1 MATTPITDKIT
12 KIVSGSN
19 SFEHQLAG
27 RLQTD
32 ILVIGSGLAGCIAAI
47 EVHDLGTNVMI
58 LEKGLFARSGS
69 SVMASRF
76 SVSTFDPKPLSD
88 WGGGP
93 YVQPGLIDDEELRRN
108 LRAETSSN
116 SQASWKFIAEFENM
130 GAIFRRFP
138 DGKIWPQT
146 AGGCHSTKT
155 DMTGKMIMQV
165 LGAQVRKRGVKILE
179 STVATSILTQDGEAV
194 GATALDI
201 ETGGILVIAAKAII
215 LATGSTAWYPNSTL
229 PDNLTGD
236 GSAMAFRAGGELA
249 DLCEIIF
256 YNYKNPAVP
265 PRRWVF
271 PIEDW
276 DLKPLDW
283 REPQTINAR
292 GDDVWKMPKY
302 RRWFDAA
309 VAHGLDGK
317 KQGVPLWLKVYVNA
331 CEIAAGRG
339 TEREGVY
346 VSYRHMEDLA
356 DKMKESWWRYD
367 FFEKIGVNPVRDLM
381 EIGIVPHLERGGVT
395 TDARTEA
402 TGVPGL
408 FVIGSAISG
417 VGGLMGCVST
427 AKWSAKHGV
436 ERCGRRDAPVLD
448 ETKVD
453 VEEKR
458 ILRLLETAGGDGDF
472 FPSVVKRMIKEV
484 LQETCFFWKEEKSMR
499 RGLAR
504 LAAIRREVLPRIRLE
519 SSSRRF
525 NQGLVDA
532 LDTENLLD
540 LSELYIEMALRK
552 KESRGVFRRLDYPEE
567 SKVFTG
573 VRVRLVD
580 GRKKF
585 RTVKVQIPWD

>member
-1 MATTPITDKIT
+1 M
-12 KIVSGSN
+12 
-19 SFEHQLAG
+19 
-27 RLQTD
+27 
-32 ILVIGSGLAGCIAAI
+32 IGSGLAGCVASI
-47 EVHDLGTNVMI
+47 EAHDLGVDVII
-58 LEKGLFARSGS
+58 LEKGLFAKSGS

-76 SVSTFDPKPLSD
+76 SLYTFDPKPLSD

-93 YVQPGLIDDEELRRN
+93 YVQPGLIDDEELKRN
-108 LRAETSSN
+108 LNAETSSN
-116 SQASWKFIAEFENM
+116 AQASWRFIAEFENM

-146 AGGCHSTKT
+146 AGGCQSTKT
-155 DMTGKMIMQV
+155 DMTGKMVMQV
-165 LGAQVRKRGVKILE
+165 LGAKVKKRGIKILE
-179 STVATSILTQDGEAV
+179 STVATSILTHDGEAI
-194 GATALDI
+194 GATALNI
-201 ETGGILVIAAKAII
+201 ETGDMLVIAAKAII

-236 GSAMAFRAGGELA
+236 GSAMAFRAGAELA

-276 DLKPLDW
+276 DMKPLDW
-283 REPQTINAR
+283 RVPQTINAR
-292 GDDVWKMPKY
+292 GVDIWKMPEY
-302 RRWFDAA
+302 RHWFEAA
-309 VAHGLDGK
+309 AAHGLDGK
-317 KQGVPLWLKVYVNA
+317 KQGIPLWLKVYVNA
-331 CEIAAGRG
+331 CEIAGGRG
-339 TEREGVY
+339 TDNGGVY
-346 VSYRHMEDLA
+346 VSYRHMDDLA
-356 DKMKESWWRYD
+356 EQMKDGWWRYD

-381 EIGIVPHLERGGVT
+381 EISVVPHLERGGVM
-395 TDARTEA
+395 TDAKTEA

-427 AKWSAKHGV
+427 AKWSAKYGV
-436 ERCGRRDAPVLD
+436 ERCGREGASVLD
-448 ETKVD
+448 EAKVAAED
-453 VEEKR
+453 RR
-458 ILRLLETAGGDGDF
+458 ISRLLETAGSDDGIF
-472 FPSVVKRMIKEV
+472 SFSSTVKLMIKEV
-484 LQETCFFWKEEKSMR
+484 LLETCFFWKEEESMR
-499 RGLAR
+499 NGLAR
-504 LAAIRREVLPRIRLE
+504 LENIRKEILPRIRLE

-532 LDTENLLD
+532 LDAENLLD

-573 VRVRLVD
+573 VRVRLMD
-580 GRKKF
+580 GQKKF

>member
-1 MATTPITDKIT
+1 MAK
-12 KIVSGSN
+12 
-19 SFEHQLAG
+19 

-32 ILVIGSGLAGCIAAI
+32 ILVIGSGLAGCVAAN
-47 EVHDLGTNVMI
+47 EAHDIGANVII
-58 LEKGLFARSGS
+58 LEKGLFAKSGS

-76 SVSTFDPKPLSD
+76 SLYTFDPTPLSD

-116 SQASWKFIAEFENM
+116 AQASWRFIAEFENM

-155 DMTGKMIMQV
+155 DMTGKMVMQV
-165 LGAQVRKRGVKILE
+165 LGAQVKKRGIKILE
-179 STVATSILTQDGEAV
+179 STVATSILTQNGEAV

-201 ETGGILVIAAKAII
+201 ETGVMLVIAAKAII

-236 GSAMAFRAGGELA
+236 GSAMAFRAGAELA

-276 DLKPLDW
+276 DMKPLDW

-292 GDDVWKMPKY
+292 GDDVWKMPEY
-302 RRWFDAA
+302 RHWFDAA
-309 VAHGLDGK
+309 TAHGLDGK
-317 KQGVPLWLKVYVNA
+317 KQGIPLWLKVYVNA

-339 TEREGVY
+339 TEKGGIY
-346 VSYRHMEDLA
+346 VSYQHMKDLA
-356 DKMKESWWRYD
+356 DKMKEGWWRYD

-381 EIGIVPHLERGGVT
+381 EVGVVPHLERGGVMT
-395 TDARTEA
+395 NAKTEA
-402 TGVPGL
+402 TGVSGL
-408 FVIGSAISG
+408 FVIGSALSG

-427 AKWSAKHGV
+427 AKWSAKYGV
-436 ERCGRRDAPVLD
+436 ERCMQRELPVIN
-448 ETKVD
+448 EARID

-458 ILRLLETAGGDGDF
+458 ISRLLETAESDDGI
-472 FPSVVKRMIKEV
+472 FPSSVKKMIKEV
-484 LQETCFFWKEEKSMR
+484 LLETCFFWKEEKLMR
-499 RGLAR
+499 EGLVR
-504 LAAIRREVLPRIRLE
+504 LKAIRRGVLPQIRLE

-532 LDTENLLD
+532 LEAENLLD
-540 LSELYIEMALRK
+540 LSEMYIEMALRK
-552 KESRGVFRRLDYPEE
+552 KESRGVFRRLDYPGE
-567 SKVFTG
+567 SDVFTG

-585 RTVKVQIPWD
+585 RTVKVHIPWE